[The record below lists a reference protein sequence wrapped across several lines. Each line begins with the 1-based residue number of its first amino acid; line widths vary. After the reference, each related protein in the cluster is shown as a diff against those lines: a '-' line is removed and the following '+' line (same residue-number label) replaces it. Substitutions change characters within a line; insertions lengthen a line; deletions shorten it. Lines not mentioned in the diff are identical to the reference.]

1 MTCVGLRKCV
11 TLCKV
16 FIFFKTGHVPSNKQ
30 KLNKK
35 IVEMKHY
42 FKQYKKKEYPF
53 SCLMNAFKAYS
64 LYGKITGKRDEL

>member
-30 KLNKK
+30 KLNKM
-35 IVEMKHY
+35 IVEMKLNCDSTHY
-42 FKQYKKKEYPF
+42 FKQYKKRISIFMSYECF
-53 SCLMNAFKAYS
+53 
-64 LYGKITGKRDEL
+64 